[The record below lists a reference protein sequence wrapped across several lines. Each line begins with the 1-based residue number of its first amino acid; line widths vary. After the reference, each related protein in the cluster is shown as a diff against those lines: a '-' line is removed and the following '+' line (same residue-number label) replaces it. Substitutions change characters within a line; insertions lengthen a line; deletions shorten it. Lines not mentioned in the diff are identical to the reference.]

1 MRRPE
6 ARECGAGYA
15 SPVTNELGLA
25 DNEAVL
31 VVNAGSSSLKMEL
44 LPFRLKVTIERIGTA
59 VADHADAFRLA
70 LVQLRQQTDGV
81 RIVACGH
88 RIVHGGEEFRE
99 PVLIDEQVMAAVI
112 RLGALAPL
120 HNPSGVQGVRAAQ
133 QELPDV
139 PQVAVFDTAFHSTLP
154 PRSFMTG
161 LPWEYYEEQGIRNY
175 GFHGTNHDHVTRKAG
190 ELLGRSR
197 EELRIVSLHLGNGAS
212 AAAVSGGSSVDT
224 SMGFTPLAGLLMG
237 TRTGDLD
244 PGIILHLLSQGM
256 TQAELSDLL
265 NRHSG
270 LKGLSGR
277 TNDMR
282 DLRQAAEAGDERSKL
297 AIDVYVH
304 RIRKAIGAEAA
315 AMNGL
320 DAIVFTGGVGEN
332 DILVREEILNG
343 MEWLGVRL
351 DPERNRIGTGIIT
364 AADSTVAALVV
375 AADEEGLIARQALSV
390 VSGVGAQW

>member
-1 MRRPE
+1 M
-6 ARECGAGYA
+6 
-15 SPVTNELGLA
+15 THELGLA
-25 DNEAVL
+25 DKEAVL

-44 LPFRLKVTIERIGTA
+44 LPQRIKVTIERVGSE
-59 VADHADAFRLA
+59 VRNHADAFRLA
-70 LVQLRQQTDGV
+70 LSRLHGLAGDV

-88 RIVHGGEEFRE
+88 RIVHGGEEFME

-120 HNPSGVQGVRAAQ
+120 HNPPGVEGVRAAQ

-139 PQVAVFDTAFHSTLP
+139 PHVAVFDTAFHATLP
-154 PRSFMTG
+154 PHSYLTG
-161 LPWEYYEEQGIRNY
+161 LPWEYYALRGIRNY
-175 GFHGTNHDHVTRKAG
+175 GFHGTNHDYVTQRAAG
-190 ELLGRSR
+190 LLGRPRS
-197 EELRIVSLHLGNGAS
+197 ELRMVSLHLGNGAS
-212 AAAVSGGSSVDT
+212 AAAVSGGISVDT

-244 PGIILHLLSQGM
+244 PGIILHLLREGM
-256 TQAELSDLL
+256 DLPGLSELL
-265 NRHSG
+265 NRQSG

-282 DLRQAAEAGDERSKL
+282 DLRQAADAGDGRSRH

-315 AMNGL
+315 AMDGI

-332 DILVREEILNG
+332 DSIVREEILRG

-351 DPERNRIGTGIIT
+351 DPELNRIGTGIIT
-364 AADSTVAALVV
+364 AEDSAVAVIVV
-375 AADEEGLIARQALSV
+375 AADEEGLIARQTVNVMNRA
-390 VSGVGAQW
+390 GAAW